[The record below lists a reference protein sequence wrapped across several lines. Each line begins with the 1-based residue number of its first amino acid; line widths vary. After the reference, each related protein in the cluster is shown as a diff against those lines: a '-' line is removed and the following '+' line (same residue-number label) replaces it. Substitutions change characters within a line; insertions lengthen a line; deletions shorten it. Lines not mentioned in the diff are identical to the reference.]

1 MASAQTDTLVR
12 ILWIDAGLG
21 CDGDSVAPTDAT
33 QPCIEEIVLV

>member
-1 MASAQTDTLVR
+1 MASAQTGRLVR

-21 CDGDSVAPTDAT
+21 CDGDSVALTDAT

>member
-21 CDGDSVAPTDAT
+21 CDGDSLGPTEAT
-33 QPCIEEIVLV
+33 RPCIEEIVLV